1 MRIDHVIVSAPAAL
15 DGGANLVLAGPAAAK
30 HALNLG
36 QQLGGHLVA
45 TGLGELLHKAGYKFT
60 VAIGQ
65 EVQHALQV
73 GANKDVHRRRDGR
86 EERTVAVVDAGGQE
100 VGEHVV
106 LVARHDELGDGK
118 AHALGVVAGQDIA
131 KVAGRD
137 AELHGVA
144 GLDGAGAQQL
154 RIGGKVVNDLGHQTA
169 DVDGVG
175 TRKHGA
181 GGLKALGKLLI
192 GKDALDGALSVIEV
206 AADAADGDVVTLLR
220 GHLQVLN
227 AADLALGIKDGD
239 ARARSVGKT
248 GECGLARVARRGGDD
263 HDALGAAVLGGGA
276 GHQAGEHLQGD
287 VLKGTRGAA
296 KELHHVG
303 FRGIGT
309 RCGVEFDERRDL
321 FARKRAAVCLVD
333 TRRNFFGR
341 VIIQ

>member
-1 MRIDHVIVSAPAAL
+1 M
-15 DGGANLVLAGPAAAK
+15 
-30 HALNLG
+30 
-36 QQLGGHLVA
+36 
-45 TGLGELLHKAGYKFT
+45 
-60 VAIGQ
+60 
-65 EVQHALQV
+65 
-73 GANKDVHRRRDGR
+73 
-86 EERTVAVVDAGGQE
+86 
-100 VGEHVV
+100 
-106 LVARHDELGDGK
+106 
-118 AHALGVVAGQDIA
+118 
-131 KVAGRD
+131 
-137 AELHGVA
+137 
-144 GLDGAGAQQL
+144 
-154 RIGGKVVNDLGHQTA
+154 RIGGKVVNDLRYQAA

-175 TRKHGA
+175 ARKHSA
-181 GGLKALGKLLI
+181 GGLQALGKFLI
-192 GKDALDGALSVIEV
+192 GKDALDGTLSVIEV

-287 VLKGTRGAA
+287 VLKGARGAA
-296 KELHHVG
+296 KELHHIG
-303 FRGIGT
+303 LRGVGT
-309 RCGVEFDERRDL
+309 RCSVKFDEGRDL